1 MKEGYFAEIFF
12 HGKVKKI
19 PIRKPVHVSQFE
31 YDYLMAQKEVDT
43 QKWHMS
49 RMIEK
54 GYFKGLA
61 PYAVVEVTD
70 HGEVWTYVLIGV
82 IRDLLC
88 ADAFVIDG
96 KEAGA

>member
-1 MKEGYFAEIFF
+1 MKEGYYAEIFF

-31 YDYLMAQKEVDT
+31 YDYLMAQKEIDT
-43 QKWHMS
+43 QIWHQS
-49 RMIEK
+49 KMIEY
-54 GYFKGLA
+54 GYFKDLE
-61 PYAVVEVTD
+61 PYFVKETEKS
-70 HGEVWTYVLIGV
+70 GTTYKYILIGV